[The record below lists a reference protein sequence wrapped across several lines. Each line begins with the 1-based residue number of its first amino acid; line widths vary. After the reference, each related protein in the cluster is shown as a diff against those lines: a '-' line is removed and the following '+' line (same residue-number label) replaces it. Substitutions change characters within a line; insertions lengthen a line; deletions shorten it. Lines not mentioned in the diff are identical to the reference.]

1 MPPWGRPPGGRGAD
15 VGRYLQE
22 VEDVYRFQEVDS
34 DDEKNGVMSDP
45 AHQRVSISK
54 QYFNPD
60 ELYFNDMDI
69 RAWERRAQELD
80 ALAYGEDYGYLEDE
94 GYYDDAGDVTMSA
107 AEYEELLFQRVLD
120 KIRLARAT
128 GESDVQIT
136 PEELDAYQARLLGRP
151 RVPAARPQVPRA
163 RPVSAPVLNGNV
175 STAGV
180 TTSGNAAAS
189 GSSSTRSK
197 KSQRRTSIFGS
208 RPKKEKSRSRTR
220 ATSNASNTTSQ
231 QPPPVFIVPGPN
243 GQPVYAPINAYQGRM
258 PRDHPVRPS
267 GSPSRQSSRSAS
279 ISSDR
284 VPVSGGNN
292 TGDLGRGLRQAQ
304 TPPRVSPPRDVP
316 GAFPSGSPQRSR
328 DPTPPHSGRPASSSS
343 RQSTQDSIDS
353 QLADGT
359 ARRSS
364 VQQTARLV
372 PFPVTEYKHYTAEPY
387 HYQVAGQVATSQ
399 PSSSQPQFARRV
411 VSGPAGSN
419 YMTMPRRVPVP
430 DQRAAAP
437 MLSAQGSH
445 SDPALVQRASGSRAE
460 VSDEEDGQG
469 AILVDVVPQADDK
482 SYKVQTVK
490 TSTKEGSSGGSNKD
504 SERRRRSGRSRRKY

>member
-284 VPVSGGNN
+284 VP
-292 TGDLGRGLRQAQ
+292 

-469 AILVDVVPQADDK
+469 AILVD
-482 SYKVQTVK
+482 
-490 TSTKEGSSGGSNKD
+490 D